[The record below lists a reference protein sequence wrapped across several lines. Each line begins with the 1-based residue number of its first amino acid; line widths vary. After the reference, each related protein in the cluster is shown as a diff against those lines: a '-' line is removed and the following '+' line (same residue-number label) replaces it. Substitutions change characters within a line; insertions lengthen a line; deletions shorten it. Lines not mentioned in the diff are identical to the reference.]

1 MNAILDGAAE
11 NGASKAVYNL
21 ASLEIKGCDA
31 CRKCMESGC
40 CSIED
45 DMQEIYREVQTAD
58 VVILGSPVYM
68 WQMTAQTK
76 LFIDRLTAFL
86 RTDFSSRLDNK
97 KLILVFSQ
105 GSSDTDAFKP
115 YFEYT
120 AGLLYYMG
128 FDVLDTI
135 IAAGTD
141 KQVSF
146 RPNLLEMGKDLGKLI
161 SSSSLPDHQCTRFDS
176 SLTQVPLSP
185 YLFFSSLFSFH
196 SFQYTQRSFDF
207 RLRYKW
213 NNILSL
219 NMIIKYNLYFLVY
232 RNIAG
237 G

>member
-31 CRKCMESGC
+31 CRQCMESGY
-40 CSIED
+40 CSIKD
-45 DMQEIYREVQTAD
+45 DMQEIYKEVQTSD
-58 VVILGSPVYM
+58 VVVLGSPVYM

-105 GSSDTDAFKP
+105 GSPDTDAFKP

-141 KQVSF
+141 KLEVSF
-146 RPNLLEMGKDLGKLI
+146 RPNLLETAKNLGKSI
-161 SSSSLPDHQCTRFDS
+161 SASILSNHKCTRLDS
-176 SLTQVPLSP
+176 SLAQ
-185 YLFFSSLFSFH
+185 SL
-196 SFQYTQRSFDF
+196 
-207 RLRYKW
+207 
-213 NNILSL
+213 
-219 NMIIKYNLYFLVY
+219 
-232 RNIAG
+232 
-237 G
+237 